1 MGLCLCFFTDIA
13 KKVGVFEFMNF
24 SAENRRSERTF
35 TSMKLFVKGDINSYY
50 VQTLCMIF
58 FPGAKFSQEEELT
71 EETDVLDI
79 TVVHGDDG
87 VSASVK
93 MTSAG
98 KTACASHFEPYRV
111 DTTKNRAAKIAS
123 GIAVL
128 AAGEELFNL
137 TPPWG
142 ILTGVRPAKI
152 AAPFVEQGMPATQI
166 RELLCRD
173 YFLNP
178 KKAVLLTDIAEKE
191 ASIIRATSKRS
202 CSVYISI
209 PFCPTRCAY
218 CSFVSYST
226 KRLLSMLD
234 DYLIQLYDDI
244 DRTFERIKQLGLK
257 VVTVYI
263 GGGTPTVLSPEQLT
277 ALLGRITSHVDPL
290 TLAEFTCEA
299 GRPDTV
305 TKEKMDVIKS
315 FGVTRVSINPQTL
328 NDMILESIG
337 RRHTTDDFYRAFHIA
352 RESGIKHINTDMI
365 AGLPGESFS
374 SFSRSVD
381 EVLKLRP
388 DNVTFHTFCVKKA
401 SDFLRTGSD
410 VYSRTGGETGKSVD
424 YAQVAAGLQG
434 YVPYYIYRQKNTVGN
449 FENVGYALE
458 GSEGLYNIYM
468 MEEVHSVF
476 SAGAGGMTKLV
487 AGDRSSIKRA
497 AMPKYPYEYLREDIY
512 EKAWQEKDKLIAEF
526 EDQLF

>member
-1 MGLCLCFFTDIA
+1 
-13 KKVGVFEFMNF
+13 
-24 SAENRRSERTF
+24 
-35 TSMKLFVKGDINSYY
+35 MKLFIKGDINSYY

-79 TVVHGDDG
+79 SVVHGDSGVSVDVALTSGGKTVKKSILEPYHDG
-87 VSASVK
+87 V
-93 MTSAG
+93 
-98 KTACASHFEPYRV
+98 
-111 DTTKNRAAKIAS
+111 TKIKSAKIAA
-123 GIAVL
+123 GVAVL
-128 AAGEELFNL
+128 AAGEELFDI

-152 AAPFVEQGMPATQI
+152 VAPYVEAGMPSGQI
-166 RELLCRD
+166 REILCRD

-178 KKAVLLTDIAEKE
+178 KKAALLTDIAEKE
-191 ASIIRATSKRS
+191 ATIIRATPSKS

-234 DYLIQLYDDI
+234 DYLVRLHEDI
-244 DRTFERIKQLGLK
+244 DRTFETIKRLGLR

-263 GGGTPTVLSPEQLT
+263 GGGTPTVLEPDQLR
-277 ALLGRITSHVDPL
+277 ALLSRITAHVDPA

-315 FGVTRVSINPQTL
+315 FGVTRVSVNPQTL
-328 NDMILESIG
+328 NDMVLESIG
-337 RRHTTDDFYRAFHIA
+337 RRHTTEDFYRAYNIA
-352 RESGIKHINTDMI
+352 RESGIKYINTDMI

-401 SDFLRTGSD
+401 ADILRSGTD

-424 YAQVAAGLQG
+424 YSQVAAGLQG

-468 MEEVHSVF
+468 MEEIHSVF

-487 AGDRSSIKRA
+487 SGDRSQIKRA
-497 AMPKYPYEYLREDIY
+497 AMPKYPYEYLRDEIYAQSWED
-512 EKAWQEKDKLIAEF
+512 KDRLISEF
-526 EDQLF
+526 DGIL